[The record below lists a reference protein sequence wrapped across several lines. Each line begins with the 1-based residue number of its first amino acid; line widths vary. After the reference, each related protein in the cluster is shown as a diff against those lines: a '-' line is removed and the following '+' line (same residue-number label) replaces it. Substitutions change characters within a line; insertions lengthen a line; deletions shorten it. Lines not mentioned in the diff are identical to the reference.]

1 MIEALILVVVAAA
14 AAALTIDAALH
25 WQGERYLCDDCR
37 FNDPELC
44 LKPERP
50 TAVSCTAYRRIVP
63 AEAE

>member
-1 MIEALILVVVAAA
+1 MVEAFILAAVAAGA
-14 AAALTIDAALH
+14 AAMTVEAAWH

-50 TAVSCTAYRRIVP
+50 TANSCTAYRPRVP
-63 AEAE
+63 SGPQ